1 MFGVAIFRR
10 RHTPQDQPA
19 PLTRE
24 DISWQKEPTHNHHT
38 GTLGKWSIELSPSSE
53 FRYGFL
59 ALHPTRAT
67 PKVLARVYHAS
78 RREGGQEP
86 NYTLTFDNTAQAV
99 DHFLLHLNTIR
110 VNTHL
115 RAQAEQQAA
124 GQIENQ
130 IERMT
135 QATARA
141 HGSAGA
147 GQAP

>member
-1 MFGVAIFRR
+1 MFGIDIFRR
-10 RHTPQDQPA
+10 RHTPQDQPP

-38 GTLGKWSIELSPSSE
+38 GTLGKLSIELSPSSE

-59 ALHPTRAT
+59 ALHPTGAT

-78 RREGGQEP
+78 RRERGQEP

-99 DHFLLHLNTIR
+99 DHFLLHLNTMR

-115 RAQAEQQAA
+115 RARA
-124 GQIENQ
+124 GSTAPDQK
-130 IERMT
+130 MT
-135 QATARA
+135 
-141 HGSAGA
+141 G
-147 GQAP
+147 P